1 LQPRQ
6 GKRAEVPAVG
16 SPGPR
21 TPTISPQV
29 YTAGTYVAHL
39 GRTPSEPANFRPS
52 QFSFLPQPDY
62 RTAREPN
69 EMGDVGLPSSA
80 SSPTPQVQNQ
90 PGAPSQQN
98 PFRARD
104 ALRTLA
110 FEAPMRP
117 LDVQRDMYLDYTTP
131 QSIKFYN
138 KGCEKLPGDPF
149 SGKMLLTWLVQVQDK
164 ANMFTWTPILT
175 VKGKLLTQHYT
186 EITMEDV
193 RAHTQVYQDR
203 ASRDAQNAEML
214 IQCLKASISRAVYN
228 KVYLQRDRYTI
239 HRKHTGEPIQDGVC
253 FLKTIIDNYH
263 SNTRSMTKQIRKQLA
278 SLNIY
283 MKNVAKGDV
292 KKLCQHIKELLYEL
306 DAAGEVTNYLLA
318 NLIQALKKAPDSNFQ
333 RWLANQV
340 DLWSMRKLDWKQDG
354 SDLMEEAETYYQ
366 EAISTNR
373 WGRRAQKQEVQ
384 YAFKS
389 VKSGAETEEEKEKP
403 SAGSYEEM
411 IKALTTQLQE
421 QVTAY
426 TAKWS
431 GQSPNAQQD
440 MDRRYAWKKVP
451 PKSGEPS
458 TKKML
463 VDGKHK
469 VYYWCPHHLERTIH
483 KPSECK
489 RLRPRRRKQDYKNK
503 KTTKRQNF
511 KDKKKAY
518 IQAKAAYQAC
528 LGVDSDEEQDS
539 MDSDNDEDSNRSE
552 SSYSSEGSK
561 TS

>member
-1 LQPRQ
+1 
-6 GKRAEVPAVG
+6 VPAVG

-193 RAHTQVYQDR
+193 RAHAQVYQDR

-214 IQCLKASISRAVYN
+214 IQCLEASISRAVYN
-228 KVYLQRDRYTI
+228 KVYLQRDRYTS

-283 MKNVAKGDV
+283 MKNVAKGDI
-292 KKLCQHIKELLYEL
+292 KKLCQHTRELLYEL
-306 DAAGEVTNYLLA
+306 DAAGEVTNDLLA
-318 NLIQALKKAPDSNFQ
+318 NLIEALKEAPDSNFQ
-333 RWLANQV
+333 RWLSNQV

-354 SDLMEEAETYYQ
+354 SDLMEEAEKYYQ

-389 VKSGAETEEEKEKP
+389 VESGAETEEEKEKP
-403 SAGSYEEM
+403 SAGNYEEM
-411 IKALTTQLQE
+411 IKALTAQLQE

-426 TAKWS
+426 TARWS
-431 GQSPNAQQD
+431 GQSPNTQQD
-440 MDRRYAWKKVP
+440 MDRKYAWKKVP
-451 PKSGEPS
+451 PKSGESS

-469 VYYWCPHHLERTIH
+469 VYYWCPHHLEWTIH

-539 MDSDNDEDSNRSE
+539 MDSDNDEGSNRSE
-552 SSYSSEGSK
+552 SSYSSEGSN